1 MLFYSWLFALQETIR
16 KLANELFHEHQ
27 NSSDIELKNRLKK
40 KLEDDEYCANK
51 LQRMYDN
58 DISFDMFWDD
68 KLYSAVSTILN
79 KLI

>member
-1 MLFYSWLFALQETIR
+1 MIR

-27 NSSDIELKNRLKK
+27 HISDIELKNRLKK

-58 DISFDMFWDD
+58 NVSFDMLWDE
-68 KLYSAVSTILN
+68 KLYLTVSNILN
-79 KLI
+79 KLIYIYQIITLY